1 MYTVSTIVQDS
12 TNLSVLPKREQICT
26 AIDKNTGETCGETE
40 SLQILDEF
48 RKLYEARIEKVD
60 SESANEFDRVSMKM
74 KIMTE
79 WIKDLGEQNIM
90 LVNTVQDLEQTASDR
105 VKILEEKLKQSSKV
119 VSDKILL
126 SNHSEERLS
135 VLSNRI
141 RELENDE
148 KSFRQKIEFLW
159 VDIKGLLELLK
170 RAQTDNR
177 WNLDGIT
184 FYNINPSDIP
194 TPLDVCAQVNTSIN
208 IDDTINSKQVSE
220 MEDKEAHMCQ
230 IKFEEKSA
238 ELHKNLAKEETVKT
252 YVSDVQSFSNELVQ
266 KSQQANHFCFGSSPP
281 TNSDNNIYSSLKDQ
295 IDADAYLMD
304 TEPLSNSTNSYQKI
318 FMCFSKTNLL
328 LQKEE
333 EKLDDL
339 KTELQK
345 IVRHLK
351 QKNVEPCEHNF
362 TTAYKNIQN
371 IKTILN
377 ISKTSTD
384 DRSQTEENVQPF
396 ILNIEAQ
403 LNSVYDA
410 LQNEKLRH
418 DTDKSMDTWI
428 HDTTE
433 KLIKNI
439 ENIFRICKEKKKAIE
454 FMEYTTAKR
463 NEMQNRMNNYVTEM
477 SKDVTS
483 NPITAQQFKL
493 MEEFR
498 VCTVEAQAATEDI
511 REEISTILSSFA
523 AQHQKYTEL
532 NKMVKDTQEHLLR
545 LRETVIQAINT
556 LELQEIER
564 TRHIERITA
573 EKVKLKD
580 IKNEFIRAQS
590 ELFNYVN
597 NMQEKIKVGRDQ
609 NLPECVE
616 TYTCNDLLNFVVDKI
631 ELVVNHVQVHQ
642 NQECFFATNSVELKE
657 QLCCTT
663 CSFQDLQKHMSTILM
678 RNEMD
683 ETILCEKEERLGRLE
698 AEIDNAHTKMQDTLE
713 TFWNT
718 IEQDDFID
726 HSADLQSQNQTINE
740 LLKAKE
746 DIHKLRKEYDDYKL
760 KTLQKICQTKSDDK
774 INQWKCRI
782 IDLEEQLRILQH
794 ETKCKQEANNFL
806 KSSIESMEKELSS
819 VQMKAEN
826 YRRSYSVD
834 SIDYQKKIL
843 ELENIIKVQKEVES
857 KLRKSLDNN
866 EIELQKSRKHLEPFH
881 IECTPEELSICCGYQ
896 LKQENT
902 SQLVNILQ
910 EAVQSTK
917 SGLQNVECELKLL
930 MCEGS
935 SQSCTSTTLV
945 MTIIDKLRKYE
956 GQLEKCYGDIENLRN
971 TLCSKDKLLEN
982 MNQVV
987 MIQNDS
993 IAVTQNELKSL
1004 YKKQQEKIN
1013 MQDCI
1018 IAQCEKE
1025 KKELSK
1031 QNELQAQTIGHLQN
1045 AVVEAKRCLDSM
1057 GHKAL
1062 FVKGETI
1069 QLLTMFIDET
1079 QNQYSDCFTEAA
1091 AQEKL
1096 LELQRDAI
1104 DTLQSKIE
1112 YMINDKYLVVTSLH
1126 TTYCSILSII
1136 QDQLKL
1142 CTNDFQALIY
1152 KINTLMQTNILLG
1165 NKYITTKK
1173 LWKETNQELQE
1184 LKNMSSKDK
1193 KQTKMYETKSCQC
1206 KIDIEHKSCMT
1217 QNLTLEQTSEDSS
1230 ILDKQE
1236 HIQDPLQNYESQA
1249 QTEII
1254 IRENQNLKK
1263 QLQKYISDLVILK
1276 NELKIK
1282 DQEIKDLECCLKYE
1296 NQNLKISLEKQTKE
1310 FEDLIIEL
1318 NIAKQKEI
1326 NLKKYVIDL
1335 EEKQEEI
1342 QNLKQQID
1350 CNKSVIREQAQ
1361 TIDHLQ
1367 GKLCTSEQQIRQY
1380 ISESTNFKERF
1391 LSIKVLLKEK
1401 SDSMAKLQADYE
1413 VLKNENT
1420 ILKTENIALETKT
1433 KEDHYLLRKKLK
1445 ETQTELSFIKDSYYK
1460 TAEDYD
1466 KTQENLIQSVRRE
1479 AELQESLTIAEK
1491 EYCSKLANFESK
1503 IVRLENLICE
1513 LDEESKDTKKKLSS
1527 KNTELC
1533 QTQNMCKSFSNQLK
1547 TAQQDLYELQEKYL
1561 KMDNSNCYLTQQLQ
1575 ECIDEN
1581 CTLLQQKTSLEQ
1593 DNYKFANQLHNM
1605 HQSLMEL
1612 KKECQSKDKSLACV
1626 SAELTETVVN
1636 RSELCNESQY
1646 MVSCIRTLMAEQR
1659 KLVETLVLKL
1669 QIKQQQLTIF
1679 KQQFGHEKKTLLV
1692 KIRELRRVNNI
1703 LAQRL
1708 KRVHRTTIGKN
1719 TKSAGYSYLTQ
1730 NLGKS
1735 SIYPIKSVRRT
1746 SVCGNSWWFPKME
1759 YITNQLRKN
1768 NQWWHTNIANKSKN
1782 NSGVD
1787 ENRDCGYQSSASK

>member
-1 MYTVSTIVQDS
+1 MYTVSNIVQDS
-12 TNLSVLPKREQICT
+12 TNISVLPKREQICT
-26 AIDKNTGETCGETE
+26 AINENTGETCGETE

-48 RKLYEARIEKVD
+48 HKLYEARIKKVD

-126 SNHSEERLS
+126 TNQSEEKLS

-141 RELENDE
+141 RELEDDE
-148 KSFRQKIEFLW
+148 KSLRQKIEFLW
-159 VDIKGLLELLK
+159 IDIKGLLELLK
-170 RAQTDNR
+170 RAQTDNG

-184 FYNINPSDIP
+184 FYYINPNDIP
-194 TPLDVCAQVNTSIN
+194 TPLNCVCAQ
-208 IDDTINSKQVSE
+208 QVAE
-220 MEDKEAHMCQ
+220 LEDKEAYVYQ
-230 IKFEEKSA
+230 SKLEEKNA
-238 ELHKNLAKEETVKT
+238 ELNKKLSKEER
-252 YVSDVQSFSNELVQ
+252 YVSDVQNCSNELIQ
-266 KSQQANHFCFGSSPP
+266 KSQEDNHICVRSTSPP

-295 IDADAYLMD
+295 IDADAYIMD
-304 TEPLSNSTNSYQKI
+304 TESLSNPSNSYQKI

-339 KTELQK
+339 KTELKK

-351 QKNVEPCEHNF
+351 QKNVETSEHNF

-377 ISKTSTD
+377 ISKTSKD
-384 DRSQTEENVQPF
+384 DRSQTEENLQPF
-396 ILNIEAQ
+396 VANIEVQ
-403 LNSVYDA
+403 LNCVHDA

-418 DTDKSMDTWI
+418 DTDKSVDTWMY
-428 HDTTE
+428 DTTE
-433 KLIKNI
+433 KLMKNI
-439 ENIFRICKEKKKAIE
+439 ENISRICKEKKKAIE
-454 FMEYTTAKR
+454 FMEYATAKR
-463 NEMQNRMNNYVTEM
+463 NEMQSRMNNYVTEM
-477 SKDVTS
+477 SKEAIS
-483 NPITAQQFKL
+483 NPIIVQQFKL

-511 REEISTILSSFA
+511 REEISTILSSFDV
-523 AQHQKYTEL
+523 QHQKYTEL

-545 LRETVIQAINT
+545 LRETVLQAINI
-556 LELQEIER
+556 LKLQEIER
-564 TRHIERITA
+564 TRHIERITT

-597 NMQEKIKVGRDQ
+597 NIQQKIKDQ

-616 TYTCNDLLNFVVDKI
+616 TCTCNDLLNFVVDKI
-631 ELVVNHVQVHQ
+631 ELIVNHVQMHQ
-642 NQECFFATNSVELKE
+642 DQECFFASNSVELKE
-657 QLCCTT
+657 QLCCIT
-663 CSFQDLQKHMSTILM
+663 CSFQDLQKYMSTILM

-683 ETILCEKEERLGRLE
+683 ETVLCEKEERLGRLE
-698 AEIDNAHTKMQDTLE
+698 AEIDSAHTKMQDTLE

-718 IEQDDFID
+718 IEQDDFIE
-726 HSADLQSQNQTINE
+726 HSANFQSQNQTINE

-782 IDLEEQLRILQH
+782 MDLEEQLRILQH

-806 KSSIESMEKELSS
+806 KNSIESMEKELSS

-826 YRRSYSVD
+826 YRRSYSID

-843 ELENIIKVQKEVES
+843 ELENIIKIQKEVEL

-866 EIELQKSRKHLEPFH
+866 EIELQKSKKHLEPFH

-945 MTIIDKLRKYE
+945 MTIIDKLRRYE

-1018 IAQCEKE
+1018 IAQCEKD

-1079 QNQYSDCFTEAA
+1079 QIQYSDCFTEAA

-1112 YMINDKYLVVTSLH
+1112 YMINDKHLVVTSLH

-1152 KINTLMQTNILLG
+1152 KINTLMQTNIILG
-1165 NKYITTKK
+1165 NKYITAKK

-1184 LKNMSSKDK
+1184 LKNMLSKDK

-1206 KIDIEHKSCMT
+1206 KVDIEHKSCMT
-1217 QNLTLEQTSEDSS
+1217 QNLICKRTSEDSL
-1230 ILDKQE
+1230 ILDKQDSFQS
-1236 HIQDPLQNYESQA
+1236 HESQA

-1254 IRENQNLKK
+1254 IRENQNLNK
-1263 QLQKYISDLVILK
+1263 QLQNYKLDLVVYK

-1282 DQEIKDLECCLKYE
+1282 DQEIKDLECCLKSE
-1296 NQNLKISLEKQTKE
+1296 NQNLKINLEKQTKE

-1326 NLKKYVIDL
+1326 NFKKYVIDM
-1335 EEKQEEI
+1335 ETRQEEI

-1350 CNKSVIREQAQ
+1350 CNESLIRKQAQ
-1361 TIDHLQ
+1361 AIDHLQ
-1367 GKLCTSEQQIRQY
+1367 EKLHTSEQQIRQY
-1380 ISESTNFKERF
+1380 ISESTSFKDRF
-1391 LSIKVLLKEK
+1391 LSIKVLLKDK
-1401 SDSMAKLQADYE
+1401 SDNMAKLQADYE
-1413 VLKNENT
+1413 VLKNENS
-1420 ILKTENIALETKT
+1420 ILKTENIALETKA
-1433 KEDHYLLRKKLK
+1433 KEDLYLLRKKLK

-1460 TAEDYD
+1460 TVEDYNN
-1466 KTQENLIQSVRRE
+1466 TQENLIQSVRRE

-1503 IVRLENLICE
+1503 IARLENLICE
-1513 LDEESKDTKKKLSS
+1513 LDEESTDTKKILSS

-1547 TAQQDLYELQEKYL
+1547 TAQQDLYELQEKYI
-1561 KMDNSNCYLTQQLQ
+1561 KMDNSNCHLTQQLQ

-1581 CTLLQQKTSLEQ
+1581 CSLLQQKTSLEQ

-1646 MVSCIRTLMAEQR
+1646 MVSCIRTWMEEQR
-1659 KLVETLVLKL
+1659 KLVETLVSKL
-1669 QIKQQQLTIF
+1669 HIKQQQLTIF
-1679 KQQFGHEKKTLLV
+1679 KQQFGHEKKTLLI

-1703 LAQRL
+1703 LTQRL

-1719 TKSAGYSYLTQ
+1719 TKSTGYSYLTQ

-1735 SIYPIKSVRRT
+1735 SICPIKSVRRT
-1746 SVCGNSWWFPKME
+1746 SVCGNSWWFPRME

>member
-1 MYTVSTIVQDS
+1 M
-12 TNLSVLPKREQICT
+12 
-26 AIDKNTGETCGETE
+26 
-40 SLQILDEF
+40 
-48 RKLYEARIEKVD
+48 
-60 SESANEFDRVSMKM
+60 
-74 KIMTE
+74 
-79 WIKDLGEQNIM
+79 
-90 LVNTVQDLEQTASDR
+90 
-105 VKILEEKLKQSSKV
+105 
-119 VSDKILL
+119 
-126 SNHSEERLS
+126 HS
-135 VLSNRI
+135 
-141 RELENDE
+141 
-148 KSFRQKIEFLW
+148 
-159 VDIKGLLELLK
+159 
-170 RAQTDNR
+170 
-177 WNLDGIT
+177 
-184 FYNINPSDIP
+184 
-194 TPLDVCAQVNTSIN
+194 
-208 IDDTINSKQVSE
+208 
-220 MEDKEAHMCQ
+220 
-230 IKFEEKSA
+230 
-238 ELHKNLAKEETVKT
+238 
-252 YVSDVQSFSNELVQ
+252 
-266 KSQQANHFCFGSSPP
+266 
-281 TNSDNNIYSSLKDQ
+281 
-295 IDADAYLMD
+295 
-304 TEPLSNSTNSYQKI
+304 
-318 FMCFSKTNLL
+318 
-328 LQKEE
+328 
-333 EKLDDL
+333 
-339 KTELQK
+339 
-345 IVRHLK
+345 
-351 QKNVEPCEHNF
+351 
-362 TTAYKNIQN
+362 
-371 IKTILN
+371 
-377 ISKTSTD
+377 
-384 DRSQTEENVQPF
+384 
-396 ILNIEAQ
+396 
-403 LNSVYDA
+403 
-410 LQNEKLRH
+410 
-418 DTDKSMDTWI
+418 
-428 HDTTE
+428 
-433 KLIKNI
+433 
-439 ENIFRICKEKKKAIE
+439 
-454 FMEYTTAKR
+454 
-463 NEMQNRMNNYVTEM
+463 RMNNYVTEM
-477 SKDVTS
+477 SKDAAS
-483 NPITAQQFKL
+483 NPIIVQQFKL

-511 REEISTILSSFA
+511 REEINTILSSFD

-532 NKMVKDTQEHLLR
+532 NKMVRDTQEHLLR
-545 LRETVIQAINT
+545 LRETVLQAINI

-564 TRHIERITA
+564 TRHIERLTD

-590 ELFNYVN
+590 ELFNYIN
-597 NMQEKIKVGRDQ
+597 NVQGKIKDQ

-616 TYTCNDLLNFVVDKI
+616 TCTCNDLLNFVVDKI
-631 ELVVNHVQVHQ
+631 ELIVNHVQVHQ
-642 NQECFFATNSVELKE
+642 TQECFFASNSIELKE

-698 AEIDNAHTKMQDTLE
+698 AEIDSAHTKMQDTLE

-718 IEQDDFID
+718 IEQDDLID
-726 HSADLQSQNQTINE
+726 HSVDFQSQNQIINE

-782 IDLEEQLRILQH
+782 MDLEEQLRILQH

-806 KSSIESMEKELSS
+806 KNSIESMEKELSS

-843 ELENIIKVQKEVES
+843 ELENIIKIQKEVES

-935 SQSCTSTTLV
+935 SQSCTSTTFV

-1062 FVKGETI
+1062 FIKGETI

-1112 YMINDKYLVVTSLH
+1112 YMINDKHLVVTSLH

-1152 KINTLMQTNILLG
+1152 KINTLMQTNIILG
-1165 NKYITTKK
+1165 NKYITAKK
-1173 LWKETNQELQE
+1173 LWKETSQELQE
-1184 LKNMSSKDK
+1184 LKNMLSKDK
-1193 KQTKMYETKSCQC
+1193 KQTKMYESKSCQC
-1206 KIDIEHKSCMT
+1206 KVDIEHKSCMT
-1217 QNLTLEQTSEDSS
+1217 QNLTCKRPSEDSS
-1230 ILDKQE
+1230 ILYE
-1236 HIQDPLQNYESQA
+1236 QDSFQDHESQA
-1249 QTEII
+1249 RTEII
-1254 IRENQNLKK
+1254 IRENQNLNK
-1263 QLQKYISDLVILK
+1263 QLQKYKSDIVVFK

-1282 DQEIKDLECCLKYE
+1282 DQEIKDLECCLKSE
-1296 NQNLKISLEKQTKE
+1296 NQNLKINLEKQTKE

-1326 NLKKYVIDL
+1326 NLKKYIIDL
-1335 EEKQEEI
+1335 ETRQEEI

-1350 CNKSVIREQAQ
+1350 CNESLIRKQAQ

-1367 GKLCTSEQQIRQY
+1367 EKLHTSEQQIRQY
-1380 ISESTNFKERF
+1380 ISESTSFKERF
-1391 LSIKVLLKEK
+1391 LSIKVLLKDK

-1413 VLKNENT
+1413 VLKNENS
-1420 ILKTENIALETKT
+1420 ILKTENIALETKA
-1433 KEDHYLLRKKLK
+1433 KEDIYLLRKKLK
-1445 ETQTELSFIKDSYYK
+1445 ETQTELSFITDSYYK
-1460 TAEDYD
+1460 TVEDYN
-1466 KTQENLIQSVRRE
+1466 KTQENLIQSVRQE

-1503 IVRLENLICE
+1503 IARLENLICE
-1513 LDEESKDTKKKLSS
+1513 LDEESTNTKKILSS

-1561 KMDNSNCYLTQQLQ
+1561 KMDNSNCHLTQQLQ
-1575 ECIDEN
+1575 EYIDEN
-1581 CTLLQQKTSLEQ
+1581 CSLLQQKTSLEQ

-1646 MVSCIRTLMAEQR
+1646 MVSCIRTWMAEQR
-1659 KLVETLVLKL
+1659 KLVETLVSKL
-1669 QIKQQQLTIF
+1669 HIKQQQLTIF
-1679 KQQFGHEKKTLLV
+1679 KQQFGHEKKCLLI

-1719 TKSAGYSYLTQ
+1719 TKSGGYSYLTQ

-1735 SIYPIKSVRRT
+1735 SICPIKSVRRT
-1746 SVCGNSWWFPKME
+1746 SVCGNSWWFPRME